1 MKSNRVKGTIENKPR
16 IGSNILFVLLGMAL
30 MAPALLLKPVPQ
42 ARDRAAVKVSVPP
55 LESPAMPWGDLE
67 CTHFALAQPERYLP
81 DSSSPWPSPA
91 WYFERT
97 APQQLAAL
105 FNSAE
110 TSPSTRRLLLDTNRW
125 EISGDII
132 VVRPTTELLLG
143 LGRPARERIYAVL
156 ANSPINMPQ
165 HFPFRFRKN
174 GFDQWFAQSRLAP
187 EKLELIRSL
196 TYTNRGGAMC
206 LADLDVLQEKLGRE
220 EYHRLFESLYSEH
233 SVFLSLRVKPSA
245 DLERLARYWGSGGR
259 EQEVLAMLKS
269 IAQLPG
275 GGSIN
280 VAYLLPSFARM
291 RLYTFAPVTNDFT
304 AAGQDCFWTA
314 LNFFRTEAEAQTTTG
329 DRSLER
335 LMSQYAETLEAPQF
349 GDVILFMENRKA
361 AHACVYI
368 ADDVVFTK
376 NGANFHQ
383 PWVLMK
389 MNDVLPRYATDRP
402 MSLVVLRRKTT

>member
-1 MKSNRVKGTIENKPR
+1 MKSKQLKGAVRNKTR
-16 IGSNILFVLLGMAL
+16 IGSNLLFVLLGMAL
-30 MAPALLLKPVPQ
+30 MTPALLLKPVL
-42 ARDRAAVKVSVPP
+42 ARRAPAKISALPLDRLAA
-55 LESPAMPWGDLE
+55 PWGELE

-97 APQQLAAL
+97 TPEQVAAL
-105 FNSAE
+105 FNSVE
-110 TSPSTRRLLLDTNRW
+110 TSQAARRLLLDANRW
-125 EISGDII
+125 EVSGDLII
-132 VVRPTTELLLG
+132 VRPTTQLLLG
-143 LGRPARERIYAVL
+143 LGRPARERIYGVL

-165 HFPFRFRKN
+165 HFPFRFRRN
-174 GFDQWFAQSRLAP
+174 GFDQWFAQSRLAA

-220 EYHRLFESLYSEH
+220 EYHRVFESLYSEQ

-245 DLERLARYWGSGGR
+245 NLVSLAHYWGAGGR

-269 IAQLPG
+269 ISQLPG

-291 RLYTFAPVTNDFT
+291 RLYTFAPVTNDFA

-314 LNFFRTEAEAQTTTG
+314 LNFFRTEAEAQESTG
-329 DRSLER
+329 NSSLER
-335 LMSQYAETLEAPQF
+335 LLAQYVQTLDLPRL
-349 GDVILFMENRKA
+349 GDVILFMENGKP

-368 ADDVVFTK
+368 ADEVVFTK
-376 NGANFHQ
+376 NGANYNQ

-389 MNDVLPRYATDRP
+389 MNDVLPRYATDRAT
-402 MSLVVLRRKTT
+402 SLVVLRRKTT